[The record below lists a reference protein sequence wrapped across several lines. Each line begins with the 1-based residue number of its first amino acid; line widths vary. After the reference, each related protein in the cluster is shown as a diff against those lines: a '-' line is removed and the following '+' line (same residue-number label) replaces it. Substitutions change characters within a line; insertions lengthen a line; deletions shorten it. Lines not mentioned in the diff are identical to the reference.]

1 MCTKTRNAHVDKKGK
16 KVHFWIFFF
25 ITVGGDFHFF
35 HDLQPCLNGED
46 MIRLQS
52 PPETKS
58 LQGPKQ
64 IHRERLQAVCP
75 CGVDQPCS
83 NILKKS
89 EIPPREKLTNWKQ
102 IGKRNKNKKSEMTE
116 TLDQPHS
123 SISFSSMVS
132 TTVVEQRYQSKG
144 DGGRVG
150 GVTVSSY
157 SALSTRRRSFPAS
170 SLQDRLR

>member
-1 MCTKTRNAHVDKKGK
+1 MK
-16 KVHFWIFFF
+16 
-25 ITVGGDFHFF
+25 
-35 HDLQPCLNGED
+35 
-46 MIRLQS
+46 IRLQS

-75 CGVDQPCS
+75 CGVDQPSS

-89 EIPPREKLTNWKQ
+89 EIPLSEKLTNWKQ

-116 TLDQPHS
+116 TVDQPHS

-144 DGGRVG
+144 DGGGVG
-150 GVTVSSY
+150 GGDCIVLLCSVHTE
-157 SALSTRRRSFPAS
+157 TQFS
-170 SLQDRLR
+170 SLFTPGPSTMRNPFSNTPSSS

>member
-1 MCTKTRNAHVDKKGK
+1 MK
-16 KVHFWIFFF
+16 
-25 ITVGGDFHFF
+25 
-35 HDLQPCLNGED
+35 
-46 MIRLQS
+46 IRLQS

-64 IHRERLQAVCP
+64 IHRERLQAMCP
-75 CGVDQPCS
+75 CGVDQPSS

-89 EIPPREKLTNWKQ
+89 EIPPSEKLTNWKQ

-116 TLDQPHS
+116 TVDQPHS

-144 DGGRVG
+144 DGGGVG

-170 SLQDRLR
+170 SLQDRL